1 MDHVDVLIVGAGLSG
16 IGAACHLRQQCP
28 DKTYTILE
36 GRGAIGGTWDLF
48 RYPGIRSDSD
58 MFTLGYVFRPWTD
71 PKSIADGDAIRRYV
85 RDTAR
90 EYDVD
95 SHIRFQ
101 HKVISA
107 AWSSDTAQWTVQ
119 ARRTDTGEEV
129 ELTCSFLFCCTGY
142 YRYDQGYTPEFEG
155 IDRYAGTVVH
165 PQFWPADLDFAGQR
179 ITVIG
184 SGATAVTLIPAL
196 AEQATHVTMV
206 QRSPTYMA
214 AMPSTDRI
222 ADALRRRLSPERA
235 YRVIRWKNVL
245 FGIAGYQFSRC
256 RPERMKAFL
265 RKNVTAQLPV
275 GYDVH
280 THFTPRYNPW
290 DQRMCLVPDADL
302 FKAIRAGQASIVTG
316 EIETFTERGV
326 RLRSGV
332 EVESDIVVTA
342 TGLSLIAGG
351 GLQLS
356 VDGTPVEIPK
366 TVAYKGMMLSG
377 VPNFALAMGYTN
389 ASWTLKCDLTSAY
402 VGRLLNYLDEHGYDS
417 CTPTAPDSDELS
429 PMLGLT
435 SGYVQ
440 RSVDLLPKQGPR
452 APWRV
457 HQNYLKDRRLMRRRP
472 IDDEGVRFGRAKV
485 TTDA

>member
-28 DKTYTILE
+28 DRTYTILE
-36 GRGAIGGTWDLF
+36 GREAIGGTWDLF

-71 PKSIADGDAIRRYV
+71 PKAIADGDAIRRYV
-85 RDTAR
+85 QDTAR

-95 SHIRFQ
+95 SHIRFR

-107 AWSSDTAQWTVQ
+107 SWSSDTAQWTVR
-119 ARRTDTGEEV
+119 AERTDTGATV
-129 ELTCSFLFCCTGY
+129 ELTCSFLFACTGY
-142 YRYDQGYTPEFEG
+142 YRYDQGYTPTFEG
-155 IDRYAGTVVH
+155 QDQYRGTVVH
-165 PQFWPADLDFAGQR
+165 PQFWPADLDVTGRR

-184 SGATAVTLIPAL
+184 SGATAVTLVPAL
-196 AEQATHVTMV
+196 AEQASHVTMV

-214 AMPSTDRI
+214 AMPSNDRL
-222 ADALRRRLSPERA
+222 ADALRRRFSPQRA
-235 YRVIRWKNVL
+235 YRMIRWKNVL
-245 FGIAGYQFSRC
+245 SSIASYQFSR
-256 RPERMKAFL
+256 RQPERMKAFL
-265 RKNVTAQLPV
+265 RKNITAQLPA
-275 GYDVH
+275 GYDVD

-302 FKAIRAGQASIVTG
+302 FKAIRAGRASIVTG
-316 EIETFTERGV
+316 EIDSFTERGL
-326 RLRSGV
+326 RLGTGV
-332 EVESDIVVTA
+332 LVESDIVVTA
-342 TGLSLIAGG
+342 TGLTLVAAGG
-351 GLQLS
+351 MSLR
-356 VDGTPVEIPK
+356 VDGVPVDIAN

-377 VPNFALAMGYTN
+377 VPNFAVAMGYTN

-402 VGRLLNYLDEHGYDS
+402 VCRLLNYLAQHHYDS

-429 PMLGLT
+429 PMIGLT

-440 RSVDLLPKQGPR
+440 RSVDVLPKQGPR

-457 HQNYLKDRRLMRRRP
+457 HQNYLRDRRLMRRRP
-472 IDDEGVRFGRAKV
+472 IADEGVRFDRAKV